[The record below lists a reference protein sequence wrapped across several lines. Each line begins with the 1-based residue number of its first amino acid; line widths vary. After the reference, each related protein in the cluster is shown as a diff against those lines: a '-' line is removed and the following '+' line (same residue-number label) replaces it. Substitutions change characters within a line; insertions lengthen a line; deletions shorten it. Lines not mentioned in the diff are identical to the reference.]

1 MRNLVKKVENQM
13 QGNQWLKV
21 LLVGIAG
28 QLLIGRFL
36 DEESRWTDFLRG
48 IPYLLSLFYFVPLK
62 NCKERALRFLHSYLP
77 QAEYSLDLLEKEEWN
92 VAEQLQVERLEEQL
106 QGQKLPNLLF
116 RDLWKYLLLVAF
128 AWATTIFKIKIENK
142 EDKELI
148 TKAAEEKREIA
159 PTFSQLRVKVNPP
172 SYTGISV
179 THSGDGNISTIVGSQ
194 VEWTVKMSKTDE
206 VKVYLH
212 NGRGEDLAFI
222 KSGDAFSY
230 KDKVV
235 STGIYGLKAV
245 WKDSVIWQSDYYKIE
260 SIPDHAPK
268 IEPGTKELYQ
278 FHSLHD
284 PKDLKLEAKISDDFA
299 VTQVYLVATL
309 ARGSGE
315 NVKFREVR
323 FPVSNDRFKSKAL
336 SKQLSLTAL
345 NFTPGDEL
353 YYYWAAIDN
362 KSPQPN
368 FSKSDT
374 YFIVYKDTSAKNQ
387 TDIAT
392 MAVNILPEYFR
403 SQRQIIIDTEKLIAQ
418 RKKLKAAD
426 FNATSNEIG
435 FDQKA
440 LRIRYGQ
447 YLGEEYET
455 NIGGHVEDSDD
466 PLEGFMH
473 KHDSEDEHHHEH
485 VKPAQKAE
493 ASTSS
498 DPLAELLEAYVH
510 SHDDAEANTFY
521 EASTRSLLKTAMEN
535 MWQSELHLRL
545 YEPEKALPYE
555 YKALEFL
562 KEAQHKARTFIAKTA
577 YDPPPI
583 KEGELRMKGELKK
596 FNDHFKKELS
606 LSEVQVKEQCAR
618 AIGYLTVYPQWG
630 NKEKE
635 EIARLSTAL
644 SPIMVQAGLDKWKVI
659 RLLQNSLNDTT
670 LSANDLQYLKS
681 SLKELTTGKNV
692 GSTPRKPANM
702 SLEKAFWNHYL

>member
-1 MRNLVKKVENQM
+1 MRNLIKKVENQM
-13 QGNQWLKV
+13 EGNQWLKA

-36 DEESRWTDFLRG
+36 DDESRWTVFIKA
-48 IPYLLSLFYFVPLK
+48 IPYGLALWYFIPLK
-62 NCKERALRFLHSYLP
+62 NRKEKALSFLHGYLP

-106 QGQKLPNLLF
+106 KGQKLPNLLF
-116 RDLWKYLLLVAF
+116 RDLWKYLLLVVF
-128 AWATTIFKIKIENK
+128 IWATTIIKIKIENK
-142 EDKELI
+142 KEL
-148 TKAAEEKREIA
+148 TTQAAEEEKREIA
-159 PTFSQLRVKVNPP
+159 PSFSQLRVNVNPP
-172 SYTGISV
+172 AYTGISA

-194 VEWTVKMSKTDE
+194 VEWAVRMSKSDE
-206 VKVYLH
+206 VQVYLH
-212 NGRGEDLAFI
+212 NGRGEDLAFS
-222 KSGDAFSY
+222 KSGEVFSY

-268 IEPGTKELYQ
+268 IEPSTKELYQ
-278 FHSLHD
+278 FHSLND

-323 FPVSNDRFKSKAL
+323 FPVSNERFKSKVL
-336 SKQLSLTAL
+336 TKQLSLTEL

-403 SQRQIIIDTEKLIAQ
+403 SQRQIIIDTERLIAQ

-466 PLEGFMH
+466 PLEGFVH

-485 VKPAQKAE
+485 VKPAHKAE
-493 ASTSS
+493 ASAST

-606 LSEVQVKEQCAR
+606 LNQTQVKDLCAR
-618 AIGYLTVYPQWG
+618 VIGFLNAYPQWG
-630 NKEKE
+630 KKEKE
-635 EIARLSTAL
+635 EVAHLTTAL
-644 SPIMVQAGLDKWKVI
+644 SPTVVQAGLDKWKVI
-659 RLLQNSLNDTT
+659 RLLQNSLNDST
-670 LSANDLQYLKS
+670 LNAEDLRYLKS
-681 SLKELTTGKNV
+681 SLKELASGKSE
-692 GSTPRKPANM
+692 GSVPLKPTNK